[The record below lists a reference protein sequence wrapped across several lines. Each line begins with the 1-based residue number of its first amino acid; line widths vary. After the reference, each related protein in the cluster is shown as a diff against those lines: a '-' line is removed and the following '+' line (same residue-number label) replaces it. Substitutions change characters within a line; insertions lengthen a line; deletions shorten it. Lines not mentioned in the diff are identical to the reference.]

1 MGWRSYGTD
10 TIPPVPPSL
19 RPNRETLLF
28 WILLALHLLPI
39 WIFPF
44 IPTQDGPGHQ
54 AVTFILRQYDHPAAG
69 LLRQY
74 FLPNQE
80 ALPNWFIFFLM
91 GRVLGFVS
99 VPMAEKILLTAYVFL
114 LPLSA
119 RYALRAID
127 PRAGFLAVLAFPF
140 LYNFMFNMGFF
151 NFCFSLAAFFFAV
164 GYWLKH
170 AERMGPGRTMVLAL
184 LMLWV
189 YFCHPVTLVMAIAA
203 LMTLAGWRMLLD
215 LLAAPE
221 RRFAPAAL
229 WRGFRR
235 WLLAPALA
243 CLPPLI
249 LTASFMGSRS
259 GSRIVMLPMWVKI
272 KHLAGLY
279 SLASL
284 SIWTIPLAIALAF
297 LFYAVAALCLRA
309 RRGGAL
315 QTGDGLLLT
324 VGVLTVAF
332 FAAPNQLSGGGFVN
346 HRLVLFPFLTA
357 ILWFG
362 TFEHPVRRR
371 LRVQLAAAGIALA
384 FLGLFA
390 WEYRQTDR
398 LLSEIVAAGDF
409 IEPDHTFLFLSYAHQ
424 GEDGKGGKTTFRT
437 WPFVHAGGY
446 LAARK
451 RLVDLSLYEAKEDY
465 FPFYFRPALN
475 PFFLLAANP
484 LGIESHPPDVDL
496 LGYQRRTGG
505 SVDYVMLW
513 GLRDELRGDPKVRAV
528 LGQLAAAYDLI
539 HRTRDGRVLLYKRRP
554 PI

>member
-1 MGWRSYGTD
+1 
-10 TIPPVPPSL
+10 
-19 RPNRETLLF
+19 
-28 WILLALHLLPI
+28 
-39 WIFPF
+39 
-44 IPTQDGPGHQ
+44 
-54 AVTFILRQYDHPAAG
+54 
-69 LLRQY
+69 
-74 FLPNQE
+74 
-80 ALPNWFIFFLM
+80 
-91 GRVLGFVS
+91 
-99 VPMAEKILLTAYVFL
+99 
-114 LPLSA
+114 
-119 RYALRAID
+119 
-127 PRAGFLAVLAFPF
+127 VLAFPF

-151 NFCFSLAAFFFAV
+151 NFCFSLAAFFFAM

-170 AERMGPGRTMVLAL
+170 AERMGLGRTVVLAL

-309 RRGGAL
+309 RRGRPL
-315 QTGDGLLLT
+315 QAGDGLLLA

-371 LRVQLAAAGIALA
+371 RGVQTAAAGIALA

-398 LLSEIVAAGDF
+398 YLSEIVAAGDF

-475 PFFLLAANP
+475 PFFLLATNP
-484 LGIESHPPDVDL
+484 LGIESHPPEVDL
-496 LGYQRRTGG
+496 LGYPRRTRG

-513 GLRDELRGDPKVRAV
+513 GLRDDLRGDPKVRAV
-528 LGQLAAAYDLI
+528 LSQLAAAYDLI
-539 HRTRDGRVLLYKRRP
+539 HSTRDGRVLLYKRRP
-554 PI
+554 PL

>member
-1 MGWRSYGTD
+1 MSPSPR
-10 TIPPVPPSL
+10 PP
-19 RPNRETLLF
+19 RETLLF
-28 WILLALHLLPI
+28 WTLLALHLLPI

-54 AVTFILRQYDHPAAG
+54 AVAFILRQFDHPAAG

-74 FLPNQE
+74 YLPNQE

-99 VPMAEKILLTAYVFL
+99 VPVAEKILLTAYVLL
-114 LPLSA
+114 LPLAA

-151 NFCFSLAAFFFAV
+151 NFCFSLAAFFLAI

-170 AERMGPGRTMVLAL
+170 AERMGPGRTALLAL
-184 LMLWV
+184 IVLWV
-189 YFCHPVTLVMAIAA
+189 YFCHPVTLVVTVAA
-203 LMTLAGWRMLLD
+203 LLTLAGWRMLLD

-221 RRFAPAAL
+221 RRFAPAAV
-229 WRGFRR
+229 WRGFRH

-249 LTASFMGSRS
+249 LIASFVLSRA
-259 GSRIVMLPMWVKI
+259 GSRIEMLPMWVKI

-284 SIWTIPLAIALAF
+284 SIWTIPLAIALAI

-309 RRGGAL
+309 RWGRAP
-315 QTGDGLLLT
+315 QAGDGLLLAVAVLA
-324 VGVLTVAF
+324 VGF
-332 FAAPNQLSGGGFVN
+332 FAAPSQLSGGGFVN
-346 HRLVLFPFLTA
+346 HRLLLFPFLTL

-362 TFEHPVRRR
+362 TFEHPAGRR
-371 LRVQLAAAGIALA
+371 LGIQIAAAAIALA

-398 LLSEIVAAGDF
+398 SLSEIVAAGDA

-424 GEDGKGGKTTFRT
+424 GENGKGGRTTFRT

-446 LAARK
+446 IAARK
-451 RLVDLSLYEAKEDY
+451 RLVDLSLYEANENY
-465 FPFYFRPALN
+465 FPLYYRPALN
-475 PFFLLAANP
+475 PFLRLAPGP
-484 LGIESHPPDVDL
+484 LGIESRPPEVDL
-496 LGYQRRTGG
+496 LGYPLRTGG
-505 SVDYVMLW
+505 SVDYVLLW
-513 GLRDELRGDPKVRAV
+513 GLRDELRGNPKVQAV
-528 LGQLAAAYDLI
+528 EAQLAAAYDLI
-539 HRTRDGRVLLYKRRP
+539 HGTRDGRVLLYKRRP
-554 PI
+554 SI